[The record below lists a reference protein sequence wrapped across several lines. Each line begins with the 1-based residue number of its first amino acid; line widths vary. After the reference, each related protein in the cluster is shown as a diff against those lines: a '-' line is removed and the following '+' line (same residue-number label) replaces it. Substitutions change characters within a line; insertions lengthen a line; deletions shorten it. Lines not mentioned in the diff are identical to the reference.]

1 MKQLSHRQVA
11 DLCRGLA
18 LQLHAGI
25 SLADGVILLAEE
37 ETRFREEY
45 RALGRK
51 LDAGEGLSEAM
62 TKAGIFPGY
71 VCRMAEVGSRTGRL
85 EETLDSLAEHYETR
99 YETGRAIRNTLRYP
113 IMVFALMLIVVAVL
127 LTKVLPVFD
136 RVYASLGSRL
146 TGFSGWLLHLGQGLD
161 AAWPVAVAIMAVL
174 AGLLVLCARWDALR
188 QRINRWFGD
197 RGVGKDFHDAYFA
210 RAMAMG
216 LASGLQVEEALEM
229 AGELLTDAPAARARW
244 ELCAARLG
252 EGKALPEA
260 MEEAKFLAPAQSRL
274 LEAGLRGGNGDTV
287 LAEIARRLSR
297 QAWEKLE
304 DAVGRIEPMLVLISS
319 VLVGVILL
327 SVMLPLMDIMST
339 IG

>member
-11 DLCRGLA
+11 YLCRGLA

-25 SLADGVILLAEE
+25 SLADGVFLLAEE

-51 LDAGEGLSEAM
+51 LDAGESLSTAM
-62 TKAGIFPGY
+62 NQSGIFPGY
-71 VCRMAEVGSRTGRL
+71 VCHMAEVGSRTGRL

-99 YETGRAIRNTLRYP
+99 YETGRAIRSALSYP
-113 IMVFALMLIVVAVL
+113 AMVLVLMLIVVAVL

-136 RVYASLGSRL
+136 QVYASLGTHL
-146 TGFSGWLLHLGQGLD
+146 TGFSAWLLYLGQSLD
-161 AAWPVAVAIMAVL
+161 ASWPVVIALLAVL
-174 AGLLVLCARWDALR
+174 AGLVVLYAKWDTLR
-188 QRINRWFGD
+188 KRINSWFGD
-197 RGVGKDFHDAYFA
+197 KGIGKYFHDAYFA
-210 RAMAMG
+210 QAMAMG
-216 LASGLQVEEALEM
+216 LASGLPVEAALEL
-229 AGELLTDAPAARARW
+229 AGELLADIPSARARHR
-244 ELCAARLG
+244 LCTARLE
-252 EGKALPEA
+252 EGKSLPEA
-260 MEEAKFLAPAQSRL
+260 MEDAELLSPAESRL
-274 LEAGLRGGNGDTV
+274 LAVGLRGGNGDAV

-304 DAVGRIEPMLVLISS
+304 DAVRRIEPMLVLVSS
-319 VLVGVILL
+319 ALVGMILL